1 MIASLLFC
9 LVGLTILHVAFSQTS
24 EMILSNIW
32 SPTNISWPDR
42 PACITQLANNLF
54 STVTQGVCISLF
66 MGGINNIHGGVYYIS
81 LTSSIMGDP
90 NISVS
95 NATSVFDNISLYHLP
110 SLSFGGDILCS
121 ANSSGILHGNL
132 YLHQLHSKLF
142 GEYVYH
148 SCTARV
154 HNQTALS
161 YGNIS
166 CTTKLRLSMGSR

>member
-1 MIASLLFC
+1 MLGGTHNPPRCLLADFRND
-9 LVGLTILHVAFSQTS
+9 LVKNLVPNQHFLARQTS
-24 EMILSNIW
+24 MHHSIG
-32 SPTNISWPDR
+32 
-42 PACITQLANNLF
+42 QQHLF
-54 STVTQGVCISLF
+54 NSYTRCMHF
-66 MGGINNIHGGVYYIS
+66 FIHGRNQQYSWGIYYIS
-81 LTSSIMGDP
+81 LTVSIMGDP
-90 NISVS
+90 NISAS

-121 ANSSGILHGNL
+121 SNSSGILHGNL

-154 HNQTALS
+154 HNQTTLS
-161 YGNIS
+161 YGNMS